1 MSSHRTA
8 PAVLLL
14 DPTAEDQIVRTF
26 GPRINVMAL
35 VRTRDPDAA
44 QDLTQSA
51 LVQILQ
57 ALRKGQLRDRQKLPA
72 FVYGTARNVINY
84 YLRARSQ
91 TPRSEPLGGDT
102 GAEDEVQ
109 LLDLE
114 RAERLTLVRRA
125 VARLEPG
132 DRRVLMMTLVDG
144 WEPTVIAARL
154 GLSAEV
160 IRQRKSRAIKRVIEV
175 IKDLSLERLGK
186 PLNRDADTRCGVS
199 WWSETGPPNWA
210 GFVAVGDWR

>member
-1 MSSHRTA
+1 M
-8 PAVLLL
+8 
-14 DPTAEDQIVRTF
+14 F

-91 TPRSEPLGGDT
+91 APRSEPLGGDT
-102 GAEDEVQ
+102 VAEDEGQ

-125 VARLEPG
+125 VARLESG

-144 WEPTVIAARL
+144 WDPAAIAARL
-154 GLSAEV
+154 GLSSEV

-175 IKDLSLERLGK
+175 IKDLSPGDSGSHEMGMQRARRSG
-186 PLNRDADTRCGVS
+186 AGS
-199 WWSETGPPNWA
+199 WL
-210 GFVAVGDWR
+210 RR